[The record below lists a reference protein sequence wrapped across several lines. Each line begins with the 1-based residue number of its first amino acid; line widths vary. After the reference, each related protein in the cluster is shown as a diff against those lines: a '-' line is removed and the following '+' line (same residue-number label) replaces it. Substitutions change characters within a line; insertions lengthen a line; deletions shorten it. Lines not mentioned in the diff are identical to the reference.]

1 MSRRLARELAMKV
14 LYRYEEGEQD
24 TERVLVEV
32 LSAKHYQE
40 NDKEFCQQLVQVTVE
55 HVDSIDEH
63 IKHVIKNWP
72 YDRISVIDKTILR
85 IGTCELLF
93 FDDIPAQVSINEA
106 IEIGKRY
113 GGADSGR
120 FINGV
125 LDAVRKEHE
134 SSDNK

>member
-1 MSRRLARELAMKV
+1 MGRRLARELAMKV
-14 LYRYEEGEQD
+14 LYRYEEGER
-24 TERVLVEV
+24 EANEVLADV
-32 LSAKHYQE
+32 LSAKNYQE
-40 NDKEFCQQLVQVTVE
+40 TDMEFCQQLVKVTVE
-55 HVDSIDEH
+55 HIESIDTH
-63 IKHVIKNWP
+63 IKNVIQNWP

-93 FDDIPAQVSINEA
+93 FDDIPAQVTINEA

-120 FINGV
+120 FINGI
-125 LDAVRKEHE
+125 LDAVRKGHE

>member
-1 MSRRLARELAMKV
+1 
-14 LYRYEEGEQD
+14 
-24 TERVLVEV
+24 

-40 NDKEFCQQLVQVTVE
+40 TDKEFCQQLVQMTVE
-55 HVDSIDEH
+55 HVDSIDNH

-93 FDDIPAQVSINEA
+93 FDDIPAQVTINEA

-134 SSDNK
+134 SSNNK

>member
-1 MSRRLARELAMKV
+1 MGRRLARELAMKV
-14 LYRYEEGEQD
+14 LYRYEEGERD
-24 TERVLVEV
+24 TVRVLDEV

-40 NDKEFCQQLVQVTVE
+40 TDREFCQQLVQTTVK
-55 HVDSIDEH
+55 HVDNIDTR
-63 IKHVIKNWP
+63 IKNVITNWP

-113 GGADSGR
+113 GGSDSGR
-120 FINGV
+120 FINGI
-125 LDAVRKEHE
+125 LDAVRKENE
-134 SSDNK
+134 SSNNK

>member
-1 MSRRLARELAMKV
+1 MGRRLARELAMKV
-14 LYRYEEGEQD
+14 LYRYEEGERD
-24 TERVLVEV
+24 TVRVLDEV

-40 NDKEFCQQLVQVTVE
+40 TDREFCQQLVQTTVK
-55 HVDSIDEH
+55 HVDSIDTR
-63 IKHVIKNWP
+63 IKNVITNWP

-113 GGADSGR
+113 GGSDSGR
-120 FINGV
+120 FINGI
-125 LDAVRKEHE
+125 LDAVRKENE
-134 SSDNK
+134 SSNNK

>member
-1 MSRRLARELAMKV
+1 MGRRLARELAMKV
-14 LYRYEEGEQD
+14 LYRYEEGERD
-24 TERVLVEV
+24 TAEVLTDV

-40 NDKEFCQQLVQVTVE
+40 TDKEFCQQLVQVTVE
-55 HVDSIDEH
+55 HVDSIDNH

-85 IGTCELLF
+85 IGTCELLY

-120 FINGV
+120 FINGI

-134 SSDNK
+134 SSHNK

>member
-1 MSRRLARELAMKV
+1 MGRRLARELAMKV
-14 LYRYEEGEQD
+14 LYRYEEGERD
-24 TERVLVEV
+24 TVEVLANV

-40 NDKEFCQQLVQVTVE
+40 TDKEFCQQLVQVTVE
-55 HVDSIDEH
+55 HVDSIDNH

-72 YDRISVIDKTILR
+72 YDRISVIDKSILR

>member
-1 MSRRLARELAMKV
+1 MGRRLARELAMKI
-14 LYRYEEGEQD
+14 LYRYEEGERD
-24 TERVLVEV
+24 TATVLTDV
-32 LSAKHYQE
+32 LSAKRYKE
-40 NDKEFCQQLVQVTVE
+40 TDKEFCQRLVQMTVE
-55 HVDSIDEH
+55 HVDVIDTH
-63 IKHVIKNWP
+63 ITHVIKNWP

-134 SSDNK
+134 SSHNK

>member
-1 MSRRLARELAMKV
+1 MGRRLARELAMKV
-14 LYRYEEGEQD
+14 LYRYEEGERD
-24 TERVLVEV
+24 TVRVLDEV

-40 NDKEFCQQLVQVTVE
+40 TDREFCQQLVQTTVK
-55 HVDSIDEH
+55 HVDNIDTR
-63 IKHVIKNWP
+63 IKNVITNWP

-113 GGADSGR
+113 GGSDSGR
-120 FINGV
+120 FINGI
-125 LDAVRKEHE
+125 LDAVRKENE
-134 SSDNK
+134 SSNNQ